1 MKIKILTNKFWI
13 AIPSDLNGIEITD
26 EQYAGL
32 LAGTHRIS
40 DDSKSVVE
48 KTASELQIEQDK
60 KRIAECKA
68 LLTATDYQ
76 SHKHADGAMSFED
89 YAPIAVQRQDW
100 RDEINALEAEIAALE
115 EQEETT
121 HE

>member
-1 MKIKILTNKFWI
+1 MKINALRVVGNTIWSVTTDTD
-13 AIPSDLNGIEITD
+13 PNGFDITTA
-26 EQYAGL
+26 EYQGL
-32 LAGTHRIS
+32 RAGTHVIA
-40 DDSKSVVE
+40 DDLKSVRE

-89 YAPIAVQRQDW
+89 YAPIAAQRQDW

-115 EQEETT
+115 E
-121 HE
+121 

>member
-1 MKIKILTNKFWI
+1 MKITIVTKQIYY
-13 AIPSDLNGIEITD
+13 PSFPNSESGIEITA

-32 LAGTHRIS
+32 RAGTHKIG
-40 DDSKSVVE
+40 DDLKSVRE

-89 YAPIAVQRQDW
+89 YAPIAAQRQDW

-115 EQEETT
+115 E
-121 HE
+121 